1 VEGYCRPVQIT
12 TRHNLW
18 ATVFRYSLS
27 TLLGQGCRVEFRSFL
42 HERPCWMFV
51 SIVRIV
57 QVEQFGDFA
66 AGVQAILVAQF
77 NELLAEG

>member
-1 VEGYCRPVQIT
+1 V
-12 TRHNLW
+12 L
-18 ATVFRYSLS
+18 RYFLS
-27 TLLGQGCRVEFRSFL
+27 TLLGQGCRVEFRSFR
-42 HERPCWMFV
+42 HERPCRAFV